1 METDIRWRIIQAAKH
16 ELGVTE
22 NPAGS
27 NKQKFGEWFGFNGVE
42 WCAIFCSW
50 VYDQAGFPIGHPKFK
65 TDFMKGFAS
74 VPFGMNIWKD
84 HITKDPKM
92 GDLVLFDW
100 DKDKSPDHVG
110 LFVEWMDKT
119 AGLFYTIEGNTS
131 AGNDSNGGQVQKR
144 QRNLANVQCFIN
156 LIG

>member
-1 METDIRWRIIQAAKH
+1 MNEDIRTRIIQVAKH
-16 ELGVTE
+16 EIGVSE
-22 NPAGS
+22 SPPNS
-27 NKQKFGEWFGFNGVE
+27 NITKYNQWFGFCPAE

-50 VYDQAGFPIGHPKFK
+50 VYDQAGIPIGHPKYK
-65 TDFMKGFAS
+65 TDFIKGFAS
-74 VPFGMNIWKD
+74 VPFGMNLWKD
-84 HITKDPKM
+84 HITQDPKM

-100 DKDKSPDHVG
+100 NHDKAPDHVG
-110 LFVEWMDKT
+110 LFVEWLDKT
-119 AGLFYTIEGNTS
+119 ARLFYTIEGNTS